1 VDVAG
6 AAVRLPAEVP
16 VEVPVEVTGAA
27 ARRTEDA
34 AAPAV
39 WVTADV
45 TGVAA
50 WLTAEVT
57 GAAAWLTVEVTGAAA
72 LATVE
77 PACDTVAEAWLT
89 VEPAVEA
96 AAGLPAEAAVE
107 PAGLVTLET
116 TPLTALVTPVTVL
129 VTVPSRPPPEPE
141 ADGGDEAGVAAA
153 ARLVVAAW
161 ALEPDRSQK
170 TAIRPRQQAASIR
183 ARSAIRPARLW
194 PADTHASGTA
204 HSTPLQPP

>member
-1 VDVAG
+1 M
-6 AAVRLPAEVP
+6 
-16 VEVPVEVTGAA
+16 
-27 ARRTEDA
+27 
-34 AAPAV
+34 

-45 TGVAA
+45 TGAAA
-50 WLTAEVT
+50 WLTVEVT
-57 GAAAWLTVEVTGAAA
+57 GAAAWLTAEVTGAAA

-77 PACDTVAEAWLT
+77 PACDTVAGARLT

-96 AAGLPAEAAVE
+96 AAELPAAADE
-107 PAGLVTLET
+107 LAGVVTLET

-129 VTVPSRPPPEPE
+129 VTAPSRPPPEPE
-141 ADGGDEAGVAAA
+141 ADGGDEAGVAAS

-170 TAIRPRQQAASIR
+170 TAIRPRQQLASIR
-183 ARSAIRPARLW
+183 ARRTIRPARLW

-204 HSTPLQPP
+204 YSTPLQPP

>member
-1 VDVAG
+1 MW
-6 AAVRLPAEVP
+6 
-16 VEVPVEVTGAA
+16 VTGAA
-27 ARRTEDA
+27 A
-34 AAPAV
+34 
-39 WVTADV
+39 
-45 TGVAA
+45 
-50 WLTAEVT
+50 WLTVEVT

-72 LATVE
+72 LVTVE
-77 PACDTVAEAWLT
+77 PACDTVAEARLT
-89 VEPAVEA
+89 VELAVEA
-96 AAGLPAEAAVE
+96 AAELPAEPAVE
-107 PAGLVTLET
+107 LRAELAAGLVTLET

-129 VTVPSRPPPEPE
+129 VTAPSRPPEPE

-183 ARSAIRPARLW
+183 ARRAIRPARLW

-204 HSTPLQPP
+204 YSTPLQPP